1 MKEKKHTKKELRIL
15 GIDDSPFNK
24 FKDKN
29 VLVVGTVFRGGNYL
43 DGLLSCHVKVDG
55 NDSTKKLSQLI
66 RKSKHL
72 GQLQCVMIDGIALA
86 GFNVI
91 DIHKLNKT
99 TKLPVIVVIRRMPNF
114 KNIENA
120 LKKASKKTAAK
131 KLTLMRKAGSVY
143 KVKIK
148 NKNIYFQTAG
158 FSEKKAADIIKIS
171 ATHAI
176 IPEPIRI
183 AHIIASGIIL
193 GESRG
198 RA

>member
-1 MKEKKHTKKELRIL
+1 MKEKKRTKKELRIL

-24 FKDKN
+24 FKDKS

-43 DGLLSCHVKVDG
+43 DGLLSCHVKIDG
-55 NDSTKKLSQLI
+55 NDSTKKLSQL
-66 RKSKHL
+66 KHL

-131 KLTLMRKAGSVY
+131 KLTLMREAGSVY